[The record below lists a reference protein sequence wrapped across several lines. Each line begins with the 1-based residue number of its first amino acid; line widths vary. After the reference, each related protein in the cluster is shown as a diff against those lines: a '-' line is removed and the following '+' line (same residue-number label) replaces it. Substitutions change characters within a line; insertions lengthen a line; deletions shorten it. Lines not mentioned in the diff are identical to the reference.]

1 MGRRRYWLEAEAFG
15 EPVLATLVQVLG
27 LSYAQIETQFD
38 SGVFTPVYEWPAD
51 ANLGDR
57 VGITDDGDWVYLV
70 GGD

>member
-1 MGRRRYWLEAEAFG
+1 M
-15 EPVLATLVQVLG
+15 LATLVQVLG